1 MGSLHGPHSIP
12 IKFIIALPPRTPPP
26 YLMIIFTISIDF
38 ICKFSRM
45 LEVPFFNC
53 FQNTVVDFGKIV
65 IGAPTPATAPNANP
79 EIRISSYP
87 LKHFQNSPLFNVKH
101 SPISMRLLCVNFVP
115 TKLGITFLPSVRKV
129 ATGKNTP
136 VIDGIL

>member
-38 ICKFSRM
+38 ICNFLACWKS
-45 LEVPFFNC
+45 PSSTA
-53 FQNTVVDFGKIV
+53 FQNTVVDFGEDSYRCFQ
-65 IGAPTPATAPNANP
+65 PATAPNANP

-87 LKHFQNSPLFNVKH
+87 
-101 SPISMRLLCVNFVP
+101 
-115 TKLGITFLPSVRKV
+115 
-129 ATGKNTP
+129 
-136 VIDGIL
+136 